1 MDDGHQRHAASH
13 AAAEAGKA
21 ALDKKANDMASPG
34 ATWHQKLRNY
44 VNTPIFEARRK
55 LLVTSTRA
63 PAPPKEE

>member
-1 MDDGHQRHAASH
+1 
-13 AAAEAGKA
+13 
-21 ALDKKANDMASPG
+21 MASPG
-34 ATWHQKLRNY
+34 ATWQHKLRNY